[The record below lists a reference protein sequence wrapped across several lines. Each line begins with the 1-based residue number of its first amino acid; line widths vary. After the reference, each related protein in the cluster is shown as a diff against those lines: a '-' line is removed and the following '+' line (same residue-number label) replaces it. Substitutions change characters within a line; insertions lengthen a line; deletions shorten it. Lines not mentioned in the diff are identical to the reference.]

1 MFRWLIER
9 IAAWRTR
16 LEQRRGLAAVDY
28 HTLDDVG
35 LNRGAVI
42 AAKLGDDVFLTR
54 RTDD

>member
-35 LNRGAVI
+35 LGRGAVI